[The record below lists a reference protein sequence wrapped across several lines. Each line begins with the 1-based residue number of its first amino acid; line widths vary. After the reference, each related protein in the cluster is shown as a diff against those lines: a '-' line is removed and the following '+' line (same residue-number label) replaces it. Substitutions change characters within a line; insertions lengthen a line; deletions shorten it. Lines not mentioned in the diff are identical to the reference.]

1 MRIGFMGTP
10 DFSVPAL
17 QALIEAGHE
26 IVAVYTQPPRPA
38 GRGHKLKNS
47 PVHEAAVSA
56 GIEVRTPKSLRTTES
71 IEAFIALGLDCA
83 VVAAYGLILPEAILR
98 APRYGC
104 INIHASLLPRWRGA
118 APIQRAIM
126 AGDSETGIVTMAMDA
141 GLDTGPMLLREVAP
155 ITPQTNGGSL
165 HDQLA
170 EIGARIIGPTL
181 TGIEAG
187 SLKPTPQPSLGVTY
201 AHKLTREDCWIDWKR
216 SAVEIERQIRALSPF
231 PKAWTSF
238 GGEEFKVGASQLEAR
253 QGNPGELLDDK
264 LLVGTGKGA
273 IRIQALQRPGKAM
286 MDAASFL
293 RGYPMP
299 TGGSFAF

>member
-1 MRIGFMGTP
+1 MRLSFMGTP

-38 GRGHKLKNS
+38 GRGYKLKNS

-187 SLKPTPQPSLGVTY
+187 SLILTPQPSLGVTY

-216 SAVEIERQIRALSPF
+216 SAVEIERQVRALSPF

-273 IRIQALQRPGKAM
+273 IRVQALQRPGKAM

-299 TGGSFAF
+299 AGGSFAL

>member
-1 MRIGFMGTP
+1 MRLGFMGTP

-38 GRGHKLKNS
+38 GRGYKLKNS

-187 SLKPTPQPSLGVTY
+187 SLIPTPQPSLGVTY

-216 SAVEIERQIRALSPF
+216 SAVEIERQVRALSPF

-273 IRIQALQRPGKAM
+273 IRVQALQRPGKAM

-299 TGGSFAF
+299 AGGSFAL

>member
-1 MRIGFMGTP
+1 VRIGFMGTP

-155 ITPQTNGGSL
+155 ITPQTTGGSL

>member
-1 MRIGFMGTP
+1 VRIGFMGTP

-38 GRGHKLKNS
+38 GRGYKLKNS

-155 ITPQTNGGSL
+155 ITPQTTGGSL

>member
-1 MRIGFMGTP
+1 
-10 DFSVPAL
+10 
-17 QALIEAGHE
+17 
-26 IVAVYTQPPRPA
+26 
-38 GRGHKLKNS
+38 
-47 PVHEAAVSA
+47 
-56 GIEVRTPKSLRTTES
+56 
-71 IEAFIALGLDCA
+71 
-83 VVAAYGLILPEAILR
+83 
-98 APRYGC
+98 
-104 INIHASLLPRWRGA
+104 
-118 APIQRAIM
+118 M

-181 TGIEAG
+181 SGIEAG

-264 LLVGTGKGA
+264 LLVGTGMGA

>member
-1 MRIGFMGTP
+1 MRLSFMGTP

-56 GIEVRTPKSLRTTES
+56 GIEVRTPKSLRKTES
-71 IEAFIALGLDCA
+71 IEAFIALDLDCA
-83 VVAAYGLILPEAILR
+83 VVAAYGLILPEAILK

-104 INIHASLLPRWRGA
+104 VNIHASLLPRWRGA

-155 ITPQTNGGSL
+155 ITPQTNGGNL

-181 TGIEAG
+181 RGIETT

-231 PKAWTSF
+231 PKAWTTF
-238 GGEEFKVGASQLEAR
+238 GGEEFKIGASQLEAG

-293 RGYPMP
+293 LGYPMP